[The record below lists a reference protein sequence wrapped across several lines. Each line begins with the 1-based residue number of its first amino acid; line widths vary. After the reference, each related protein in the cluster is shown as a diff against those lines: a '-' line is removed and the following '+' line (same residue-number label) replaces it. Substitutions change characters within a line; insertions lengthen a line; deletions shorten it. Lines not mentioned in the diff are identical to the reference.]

1 MNYEKGYNEMKR
13 TLALILSILM
23 LISCFSAF
31 ASAETGVTPTVT
43 DKTGNTTGAVVK
55 KQLSEKHAVGVT
67 GIFDGSEWEG
77 CIPENV
83 WIHDNS
89 VEELKKSNISN
100 GYYPTIKVSRAD
112 GDLDELQVY
121 GTRARF
127 ASPTRIASLDFLFE
141 TSSQSN
147 EPHTNN
153 AKIYVSVDGEIWE
166 EFYSFSSVANTHIPY
181 VEENNLTFYNYIALY
196 TEVSNAALCSLMM
209 IYIQGYTEVE
219 ALSVD
224 VVKSYGQISR
234 GENNSKLTAHIRDFS
249 TQEAIWE
256 NRSEVQY
263 YGQIDGSGNHNFDS
277 PQTLVLTDGTKEQGY
292 GAVAKLKTSSNIK
305 YFTIYRDYSKSTARS
320 WGQYWDGMT
329 LYGSKDGGNTW
340 MVIAKPTN
348 VSHTWYLNSHSFE
361 VFDEYENDAFTDV
374 ALLTTKVFR
383 IQQVVAYGTYAIAD
397 GEALTNLKTVDDGT
411 RWISINDNRDLY
423 RIPSDMWEDGKLF
436 QWKADNTHSLG
447 SMGLGAA
454 AKLEYP
460 TKLTGF
466 KVTLDMTAGKENWKV
481 RANYLSVYA
490 SVDGN
495 EWVKLHTVSGC
506 GNNTVDSAYVINVD
520 DDTLYNYVAI
530 YTSEP
535 TEGIRLSSVTAYGI
549 INMTL
554 RGYQTKYYT
563 DDKGVERCA
572 VRFVATIDESALT
585 NKTLGF
591 DIVAS
596 YVKDGV
602 NGTQEFDIT
611 TVNVYQAMVANGSVL
626 TVDDVAKDSGHEY
639 IVLCTIKD
647 INRAIYDYVSF
658 EVTPYEVNAK
668 DETITSVPMT
678 FTPPTGYPYDDWT
691 INGNSIKDYTIV
703 YPTDGIRESTVEAF
717 RDKLTRLSG
726 YTLPV
731 KSAGATETELEILI
745 GETGRSATSSVERPK
760 ALNYTVATSGN
771 KLVIRTGGEHSLE
784 LLMED
789 FFDVVKCGTNE
800 ALSMSLGYSISGNY
814 YDDPYQN
821 TAKVSEADIRAMSA
835 NVLARNDL
843 YDYAAY
849 PELDPSKG
857 GTFTFERRVEIFMA
871 ALDYY
876 NPDVV
881 GVQEFCYHWVD
892 AVNEYINASDNDH
905 YANWEI
911 KVFDT
916 WNTEQLENWRNE
928 YSGIIYRKDVL
939 TLTDSGR
946 IRYTNIN
953 NNRGQ
958 CIAWADFTVNNTGKS
973 FTFVSTHWGAEG
985 YVESQAEELAAFV
998 NNKKAAGATTVITTG
1013 DFNQNE
1019 NSSIYKGFLSSSG
1032 SVDAMTTASNM
1043 INIVGSFHEW
1053 GGMGDSW
1060 RSIDHVSATN
1070 NCSMLSYETACY
1082 NQQRYSSD
1090 HAWLVADIKIGGEA

>member
-13 TLALILSILM
+13 TLALVLSILM
-23 LISCFSAF
+23 IVSCFSVF
-31 ASAETGVTPTVT
+31 ASAETGVATTAI
-43 DKTGNTTGAVVK
+43 DKTENTTGAVVK
-55 KQLSEKHAVGVT
+55 KQLSDMHAIGVT
-67 GIFDGSEWEG
+67 GISDGSEWER
-77 CIPENV
+77 CVPENV
-83 WIHDNS
+83 WINDNS

-100 GYYPTIKVSRAD
+100 GYYPTIKVSRAN
-112 GDLDELQVY
+112 GESDELQVY
-121 GTRARF
+121 GSRARF
-127 ASPTRIASLDFLFE
+127 ASPTRLASLDFLFE
-141 TSSQSN
+141 TASQSN
-147 EPHTNN
+147 EPYTNN

-166 EFYSFSSVANTHIPY
+166 ELYTFSSVEPNTHIPY
-181 VEENNLTFYNYIALY
+181 VVENNSTFYNYIALY

-224 VVKSYGQISR
+224 VVRSYGQISR
-234 GENNSKLTAHIRDFS
+234 WENNSALTGHIRDFS

-256 NRSEVQY
+256 NNSEVQY
-263 YGQIDGSGNHNFDS
+263 YGQIDGSGDHDFDT
-277 PQTLVLTDGTKEQGY
+277 PHTLVLTDGTEAKGY
-292 GAVAKLKTSSNIK
+292 GAAAKLKTASNIK
-305 YFTIYRDYSKSTARS
+305 YFTIYRKGSHKTARS

-340 MVIAKPTN
+340 TVIAKPTK
-348 VSHTWYLNSHSFE
+348 VSHTWYLSSHSFE
-361 VFDEYENDAFTDV
+361 VLDEYEEDVFTDV

-383 IQQVVAYGTYAIAD
+383 IQQVVAYGTPTIASGDAITD
-397 GEALTNLKTVDDGT
+397 LKTVDDGT
-411 RWISINDNRDLY
+411 KWISINENRSLY
-423 RIPSDMWEDGKLF
+423 RNSSDMWENHILF
-436 QWKADNTHSLG
+436 QWKGDNTHSLG
-447 SMGLGAA
+447 SMGLGAT

-460 TKLTGF
+460 TKLTGLKLTF
-466 KVTLDMTAGKENWKV
+466 DMTSGKEVWKE

-506 GNNTVDSAYVINVD
+506 GSNTVDSAYVINVD
-520 DDTLYNYVAI
+520 DDTAYSYIAI
-530 YTSEP
+530 YTSDA
-535 TEGIRLSSVTAYGI
+535 TKGIRLNDVTAYGVT
-549 INMTL
+549 NMTL
-554 RGYQTKYYT
+554 RVYQTKYYT
-563 DDKGVERCA
+563 DDKGVDRCA
-572 VRFVATIDESALT
+572 VRFVATVDESALT
-585 NKTLGF
+585 NKMLGF
-591 DIVAS
+591 DVVAR
-596 YVKDGV
+596 YVK
-602 NGTQEFDIT
+602 NGENGSQRFNIT
-611 TVNVYQAMVANGSVL
+611 TRNVYQSILANGKTL
-626 TVDDVAKDSGHEY
+626 TSDDIAKNSGHEY
-639 IVLCTIKD
+639 IALCTILD
-647 INRAIYDYVSF
+647 INRANYEYVSF
-658 EVTPYEVNAK
+658 EVTPYEVTAEDK
-668 DETITSVPMT
+668 TVTSVPMEVT
-678 FTPPTGYPYDDWT
+678 HATGRPYDDWT

-703 YPTDGIRESTVEAF
+703 YQEDGIMKSTVEKF
-717 RDKLTRLSG
+717 RDKLSVLSG
-726 YTLPV
+726 YTLPI
-731 KSAGATETELEILI
+731 KSAEASATALEILI
-745 GETGRSATSSVERPK
+745 GETGRSATHSVERPK
-760 ALNYTVATSGN
+760 ALNYTVATNGN

-916 WNTEQLENWRNE
+916 WNTEKLEDWRNE

-973 FTFVSTHWGAEG
+973 FTFVSTHWGAEK
-985 YVESQAEELAAFV
+985 YVKSQAEELAAFV

-1053 GGMGDSW
+1053 AGMDNSW
-1060 RSIDHVSATN
+1060 RSIDHVTATS
-1070 NCSMLSYETACY
+1070 NCSVLSYETACY
-1082 NQQRYSSD
+1082 NQQRYGSD
-1090 HAWLVADIKIGGEA
+1090 HAWLVTDIKIGG